1 MAILSI
7 TGKEFKMEKIRLRTV
22 RPFVMKEIVL
32 SEEPQFSKKA
42 SDKSKEAV
50 MKFLREQVPS
60 KQRRALPQTS
70 SPVPR
75 SRAIE
80 LFASFFL
87 LST

>member
-1 MAILSI
+1 MGILSI

-50 MKFLREQVPS
+50 TKFLRDQVPP
-60 KQRRALPQTS
+60 KRPGG
-70 SPVPR
+70 PP
-75 SRAIE
+75 
-80 LFASFFL
+80 
-87 LST
+87 